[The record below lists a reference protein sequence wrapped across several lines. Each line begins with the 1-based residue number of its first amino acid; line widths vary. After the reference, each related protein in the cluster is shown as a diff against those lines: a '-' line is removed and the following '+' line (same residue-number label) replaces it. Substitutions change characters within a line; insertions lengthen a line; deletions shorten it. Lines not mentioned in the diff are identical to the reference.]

1 MDLEKKFRRFPL
13 QIGKR
18 YKATG
23 SGDQGIVA
31 EARKFI
37 GEEVTV
43 IQHLKSGLYVIQLPT
58 GETHQWPKMAIQP
71 LVEETYDYPEIV

>member
-1 MDLEKKFRRFPL
+1 MDLEKLFRRYPL

-18 YKATG
+18 YRASG
-23 SGDQGIVA
+23 RGDQGIIA

-43 IQHLKSGLYVIQLPT
+43 IQHLKSGLYIVQLPT
-58 GETHQWPKMAIQP
+58 GEKHTWPKFAIDP
-71 LVEETYDYPEIV
+71 LDNETYTYPTEA